1 MVNNPLPRAR
11 PLKKVGGIQLSKGWL
26 LVWAAH
32 RPAHEPH
39 PGLSYAL
46 APRRPAP
53 LPQLRP
59 GIPLLPLLPEEVP
72 LEVLLG
78 ALGSGGGGN
87 EPASLRLLRVMQGQE
102 PGSQSMTWKAREPL
116 VKWLLLALAK
126 GNAKGTLNVC

>member
-1 MVNNPLPRAR
+1 MVNNPLPRAG
-11 PLKKVGGIQLSKGWL
+11 PFKKVGGIQLSEGWL

-39 PGLSYAL
+39 PTRTPAGLSYYAL

-59 GIPLLPLLPEEVP
+59 GIPLHPLQGFPEEVP

-78 ALGSGGGGN
+78 ALGGGGGGN
-87 EPASLRLLRVMQGQE
+87 EPASHCGCY
-102 PGSQSMTWKAREPL
+102 A
-116 VKWLLLALAK
+116 
-126 GNAKGTLNVC
+126 